1 VSTATEVTHQ
11 VMIGEACGILAG
23 VLTAPWPETRE
34 AQKAIGY
41 AVARASECRSVYI
54 LLLGEDM
61 DPMTVPAPDRGWWT
75 EPLPSALE
83 WAADQALEAAKAAR
97 NRLAEY
103 ARREIEAAAITGGSD
118 GGAAA
123 IPAGAKGE
131 AAA

>member
-1 VSTATEVTHQ
+1 MSTATEVTHQ
-11 VMIGEACGILAG
+11 AMAGEARSILAG
-23 VLTAPWPETRE
+23 VTAAPWPGTRE
-34 AQKAIGY
+34 AQKAVGY
-41 AVARASECRSVYI
+41 LAARAAECRDEYDR
-54 LLLGEDM
+54 LLSEET

-103 ARREIEAAAITGGSD
+103 ARRENEAARTGSD

-131 AAA
+131 AA